1 MIKQILTLLVLA
13 VFAASAQNASLAEKD
28 IPQKVLA
35 SLKKKASPLKHKDTA
50 WSKNASGE
58 FVASRAIGGNPAEDM
73 PPEQTITARFHE
85 NGTWLETETVIGP
98 YSAGVRKKLI
108 PKNIFA
114 ACMKLV
120 KKSGSEDL
128 AGGVT
133 IRDLPGKYTVEATC
147 GDKRVTF
154 DKKAKI
160 LKEE

>member
-1 MIKQILTLLVLA
+1 MFKKNTILVAFFSAALVA
-13 VFAASAQNASLAEKD
+13 QSAPVAEADVPKKVVQSRNKKVAS
-28 IPQKVLA
+28 
-35 SLKKKASPLKHKDTA
+35 LKHKDTV
-50 WSKNASGE
+50 WSKNAAGE
-58 FVASRAIGGNPAEDM
+58 FVAERKIGGGEDM
-73 PPEQTITARFHE
+73 PPEQTITGRFHE
-85 NGTWLETETVIGP
+85 NGTWLETETVISP
-98 YSAGVRKKLI
+98 YASKVRKKLI

-133 IRDLPGKYTVEATC
+133 IRDLPGKYSVEAGC
-147 GDKRVTF
+147 GEKRVTF